1 MSNLSSIEQP
11 VLNFDAVA
19 GPTAETLNAYV
30 LAVLSDGQWY
40 MPWEICAEILK
51 TKGIRFSDSSCT
63 ARLRDLRKAKYGSHT
78 IEKRRRQESTAYEY
92 KLVL

>member
-1 MSNLSSIEQP
+1 MSSLSSTEP
-11 VLNFDAVA
+11 VLNFDAVL

-30 LAVLSDGQWY
+30 LAVLSDGDWY
-40 MPWEICAEILK
+40 MPYEICAEIYK

-63 ARLRDLRKAKYGSHT
+63 ARLRDLRKARYGGHN
-78 IEKRRRQESTAYEY
+78 IEKRRREGSRAYEY